1 MDNTLSLSWM
11 DAEVSS
17 RRSSYRRIVILSL
30 VVQVAIGLFALIAP
44 DTLVHLFHLP
54 HPYDMDW
61 PRAWGALLILMAAF
75 YVPGLREPVRW
86 RWSNIL
92 GIVGRAGMAIV
103 YLILGGGFVWL
114 ALIEAV
120 LALLLVIFYFG
131 LFRAVVMAH
140 P

>member
-1 MDNTLSLSWM
+1 MDNTLSLGWM
-11 DAEVSS
+11 DGEVNS
-17 RRSSYRRIVILSL
+17 RRSRYRGVMILSL
-30 VVQVAIGLFALIAP
+30 AVQVTISLFALINPYA
-44 DTLVHLFHLP
+44 LVQLFGLP
-54 HPYDMDW
+54 HPNDMDW
-61 PRAWGALLILMAAF
+61 PRAWGALLLIMAAF
-75 YVPGLREPVRW
+75 YIPGFREPVRW
-86 RWSNIL
+86 RWSNVV

-103 YLILGGGFVWL
+103 YLILGSGFVWL

>member
-1 MDNTLSLSWM
+1 MDNTLSLGWM
-11 DAEVSS
+11 EAEVGT
-17 RRSSYRRIVILSL
+17 RRSRYRRIVILSL
-30 VVQVAIGLFALIAP
+30 VVQVGLGLFALISP
-44 DTLVHLFHLP
+44 DALVHLFRLP

-61 PRAWGALLILMAAF
+61 PRAWGALLVLMAAF
-75 YVPGLREPVRW
+75 YVPGMREPVRW

-103 YLILGGGFVWL
+103 YLILGGGFVWF
-114 ALIEAV
+114 ALIEAG

>member
-11 DAEVSS
+11 EAEVSS
-17 RRSSYRRIVILSL
+17 RRTSYRRIVILSL
-30 VVQVAIGLFALIAP
+30 VIQVAIGLFALIGP
-44 DTLVHLFHLP
+44 DTLVHLFRLP

-61 PRAWGALLILMAAF
+61 PRAWGALLILMTAF